1 MPITKRNGNWY
12 WGSKGPYK
20 SRNKAE
26 EVQRAAYASGYGVQQ
41 KIEKIQMGGRMDGIK
56 RQRTVA
62 EIQEDEKTIKKHY
75 LHPNTEDW
83 AKAPGEH
90 TRGTG
95 PYIDDDPPHQR
106 GKQKPPS
113 PPQAHS
119 HSQSSHLHKE
129 DGGSDGDG
137 LSGTVFT
144 STNAGIFNPTFGEKK
159 KKKKSGVERLH
170 DFVTDSSPI
179 KLNVE
184 KQEWASTGGQFG
196 HHGPIRIDWEKRKI
210 DEEDNQKV
218 TEHKGEQNQDT
229 VAKDAKDKQ
238 RSVERN
244 IEDKYDDDKEKDLK
258 LAYGF
263 GPMGGQGDPLHRANT
278 KDILSR
284 NPRDDEGEEEEE
296 NTIPEEEELTH
307 HLTYGKMLRKSAGW
321 DKLFKGLIDEL

>member
-1 MPITKRNGNWY
+1 MPITKRKGKWY

-41 KIEKIQMGGRMDGIK
+41 KIEKIQMGGRMDGIQ
-56 RQRTVA
+56 RQRTVS
-62 EIQEDEKTIKKHY
+62 EIQADEKKIKKHY
-75 LHPNTEDW
+75 LLDE
-83 AKAPGEH
+83 AKGSTQSP
-90 TRGTG
+90 
-95 PYIDDDPPHQR
+95 R
-106 GKQKPPS
+106 GKSKPPA
-113 PPQAHS
+113 PPEAHS
-119 HSQSSHLHKE
+119 HSHSHHLHKE

-144 STNAGIFNPTFGEKK
+144 STNAGIFNPTFGEK

-196 HHGPIRIDWEKRKI
+196 HHGPIRIDWTKRKL
-210 DEEDNQKV
+210 DEEDVQKV

-238 RSVERN
+238 RSLERN
-244 IEDKYDDDKEKDLK
+244 IEDIQDDEKEKDK
-258 LAYGF
+258 IVSKAAYGF

-296 NTIPEEEELTH
+296 QTIPEEEELTH

-321 DKLFKGLIDEL
+321 DKLFKSLIDEL

>member
-1 MPITKRNGNWY
+1 MPITKRKGKWY
-12 WGSKGPYK
+12 WGDKGPYN

-41 KIEKIQMGGRMDGIK
+41 KIEKIETGAPMDGTK
-56 RQRTVA
+56 RQLTVTEIEQRTKKLNP
-62 EIQEDEKTIKKHY
+62 EIIKHY
-75 LHPNTEDW
+75 LLDE
-83 AKAPGEH
+83 GEGS
-90 TRGTG
+90 TQS
-95 PYIDDDPPHQR
+95 PR
-106 GKQKPPS
+106 GKSKPPA
-113 PPQAHS
+113 PPEAHS
-119 HSQSSHLHKE
+119 HSHHLHKE

-144 STNAGIFNPTFGEKK
+144 STNSGIFNPTFGEK

-170 DFVTDSSPI
+170 DFVTDSSPM

-196 HHGPIRIDWEKRKI
+196 HHGPIRIDWTKRTL
-210 DEEDNQKV
+210 DEEDVQKV

-238 RSVERN
+238 RSIERN
-244 IEDKYDDDKEKDLK
+244 IDDVQDDEKEKDK
-258 LAYGF
+258 IVSKAAYGF
-263 GPMGGQGDPLHRANT
+263 GSMGGQGDPLHRANT

-296 NTIPEEEELTH
+296 NTVPEEKEGPKGN
-307 HLTYGKMLRKSAGW
+307 LTYGKKLRKSAGW
-321 DKLFKGLIDEL
+321 DKLFKSLIDEL